1 MTMREPVLHERN
13 MKVGPFLNERWAS
26 MNETYTTQA
35 WMTFDRSRLRK
46 IIVMQSN
53 EGTLCMWVK
62 ILDRETLEHSE
73 ARSYWTP
80 ATFGIVSALLMAE
93 GIIKKVGANIK

>member
-1 MTMREPVLHERN
+1 
-13 MKVGPFLNERWAS
+13 
-26 MNETYTTQA
+26 MNSQYTTQA
-35 WMTFDRSRLRK
+35 WTTFDRPRLRK

-53 EGTLCMWVK
+53 KGTLCMRVK

-80 ATFGIVSALLMAE
+80 ATFELVSSLLMAE
-93 GIIKKVGANIK
+93 GVIKEVGVDIL

>member
-1 MTMREPVLHERN
+1 
-13 MKVGPFLNERWAS
+13 

-35 WMTFDRSRLRK
+35 WTTFDRPWLRK

-53 EGTLCMWVK
+53 EGTICVRVK
-62 ILDRETLEHSE
+62 ILDRGTLEYSE

-80 ATFGIVSALLMAE
+80 ATFELVSGLLMAE
-93 GIIKKVGANIK
+93 GVIKEVGVGVKLIDRWEVVYG